1 MGESRFIPIR
11 LTGSAGVCSVDRLD
25 LTIRSIYI
33 LKQARNVQNATTVPD
48 QLEHCTNSKTFLDGR
63 RVGPRSFGSLP
74 VLAVYFSRSSVTSP
88 SVFQDETP
96 CRTRS
101 HRTRWVGYS
110 DRRPLSDFNHEF
122 CVIRLSLLVY
132 VYRNRLGLMHL
143 TINIHTRPGNAR
155 HMRE

>member
-1 MGESRFIPIR
+1 MGESKFIPIR

-74 VLAVYFSRSSVTSP
+74 VLVVYFSRSSITSLRQF
-88 SVFQDETP
+88 S
-96 CRTRS
+96 RTK
-101 HRTRWVGYS
+101 
-110 DRRPLSDFNHEF
+110 
-122 CVIRLSLLVY
+122 LLV
-132 VYRNRLGLMHL
+132 GPD
-143 TINIHTRPGNAR
+143 HTEQGESAI
-155 HMRE
+155 